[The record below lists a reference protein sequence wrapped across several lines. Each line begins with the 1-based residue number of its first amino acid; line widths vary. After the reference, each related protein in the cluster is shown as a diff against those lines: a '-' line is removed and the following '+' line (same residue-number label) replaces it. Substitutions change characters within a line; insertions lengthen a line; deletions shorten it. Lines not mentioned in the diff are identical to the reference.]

1 MFRGRRE
8 QQLNF
13 ACADV
18 GPQGPAESAATS
30 GSGYAARIG

>member
-18 GPQGPAESAATS
+18 GPQGPAESAATT
-30 GSGYAARIG
+30 GPGYAAGIG